1 METEQYVRRG
11 GQRSGND
18 GGKWKKQKITASSR
32 VLNAAE
38 KECFVQREALM
49 QDECQAF
56 WAGSV
61 INTCKVPNDDKI
73 CLWWEIWR
81 KHCGLYIFGTMM
93 FQYQGLI
100 NVSLSI

>member
-38 KECFVQREALM
+38 KGMFCTKR
-49 QDECQAF
+49 
-56 WAGSV
+56 GSH
-61 INTCKVPNDDKI
+61 T
-73 CLWWEIWR
+73 
-81 KHCGLYIFGTMM
+81 G
-93 FQYQGLI
+93 
-100 NVSLSI
+100 